1 MIMCNIQR
9 YANNPNE
16 LLLDVIIAALKGYV
30 ATNGKGLDN
39 DSEEARKSGT
49 INFSYLLGQ
58 SIRQWQIPEEN
69 WHTSVAA
76 MDVWKLL
83 NKGYTGRIIKI
94 KKDDNWIICG
104 YKEKLPKPTPIKIPR
119 FIGTT
124 KDFSKITVD
133 DVYNNNTKQYVFNDI
148 FIAEHT
154 TPVSDIK
161 DALEICYLEFKNNN
175 KSDSDLKDA
184 VRNILNKIHITQILK
199 IEDRRINNCSSRI
212 KEIESVKNKIKQI
225 ESGAKDQIKEES
237 KGKSKEEKKEIRK
250 RIENEKTITIKGVLY
265 TYFTEDNN
273 DVYDDLCRACYH
285 NLKFDEKKRPNNKS
299 YKAALEIAATNPW
312 AKAVELESHEP
323 YYTIEIYKIAKKNLS
338 KSRYVAFRQC
348 PKLQTM

>member
-1 MIMCNIQR
+1 MQSDSLLKHGEFDTWLSKLVMNTMETKDS
-9 YANNPNE
+9 NE

-30 ATNGKGLDN
+30 ETNGKGLDN

-76 MDVWKLL
+76 MDVWRLL
-83 NKGYTGRIIKI
+83 NKGYIGRIIKI

-104 YKEKLPKPTPIKIPR
+104 YKEKLPEPTSIKIPR

-133 DVYNNNTKQYVFNDI
+133 DVGSNNTKQYVFNDI
-148 FIAEHT
+148 FIAEHA

-161 DALEICYLEFKNNN
+161 DALEICYRELGDVDTLRE
-175 KSDSDLKDA
+175 S
-184 VRNILNKIHITQILK
+184 VRTILNKIHITQILK
-199 IEDRRINNCSSRI
+199 IEDRRINNCNSRI
-212 KEIESVKNKIKQI
+212 KEIESVKKKLSNNNNQDIKQI
-225 ESGAKDQIKEES
+225 LYEYLKSTEADVVYKELCSCSYSNLSPEKQRKKLDTESE
-237 KGKSKEEKKEIRK
+237 
-250 RIENEKTITIKGVLY
+250 
-265 TYFTEDNN
+265 
-273 DVYDDLCRACYH
+273 
-285 NLKFDEKKRPNNKS
+285 S
-299 YKAALEIAATNPW
+299 YKKAKQIANCETW

-323 YYTIEIYKIAKKNLS
+323 YYTIKIYENGTNKEL
-338 KSRYVAFRQC
+338 
-348 PKLQTM
+348 L

>member
-104 YKEKLPKPTPIKIPR
+104 YKEKLPEPTPIKIPR

-133 DVYNNNTKQYVFNDI
+133 DVDSNNTKQYVFNDI

-212 KEIESVKNKIKQI
+212 KEIESVKNKISKVKKQNIKQEIYNYLKSTESKKVYLDLCSCIYCNLKPEKQQKTPVI
-225 ESGAKDQIKEES
+225 ESASYNKAKDIA
-237 KGKSKEEKKEIRK
+237 KGE
-250 RIENEKTITIKGVLY
+250 
-265 TYFTEDNN
+265 
-273 DVYDDLCRACYH
+273 A
-285 NLKFDEKKRPNNKS
+285 
-299 YKAALEIAATNPW
+299 W
-312 AKAVELESHEP
+312 AKAVELESQEP
-323 YYTIEIYKIAKKNLS
+323 YYTIEIYTNNDKTEAPI
-338 KSRYVAFRQC
+338 
-348 PKLQTM
+348 

>member
-1 MIMCNIQR
+1 MIIHNNT
-9 YANNPNE
+9 YNPNE

-76 MDVWKLL
+76 MDVWRLL
-83 NKGYTGRIIKI
+83 VDEKYNGRIIK
-94 KKDDNWIICG
+94 DNKGKICG
-104 YKEKLPKPTPIKIPR
+104 YKEKLSKRTSIQIPR
-119 FIGTT
+119 FTGTT

-133 DVYNNNTKQYVFNDI
+133 DVDRNNTKQYVFNDI

-212 KEIESVKNKIKQI
+212 KEIKTVNDKIKQI

-237 KGKSKEEKKEIRK
+237 KGKSKKEKKEIRK

-285 NLKFDEKKRPNNKS
+285 DLKFDEKKRPNNKS
-299 YKAALEIAATNPW
+299 YKAALEIAATNTW

-323 YYTIEIYKIAKKNLS
+323 YYTIKIYENGTNKEL
-338 KSRYVAFRQC
+338 
-348 PKLQTM
+348 L